1 MRRGMMLR
9 LKGTH
14 TNAKTRATRRR
25 QTHVHEFLGSTK
37 LAEQGD
43 DRHNHRF
50 AGVTGE
56 AIPKGDSHIHE
67 ISTNTDFFDHL
78 HRVRIE
84 TGPAIPV
91 GNGKHIHFV
100 RGVTT
105 RDDGHVH
112 VFNFGTLIE
121 SPLT

>member
-1 MRRGMMLR
+1 MKKRIRAF
-9 LKGTH
+9 GTKVKY
-14 TNAKTRATRRR
+14 TKTRR

-37 LAEQGD
+37 LAEAGS

-56 AIPKGDSHIHE
+56 AVPKGKSHVHLIK
-67 ISTNTDFFDHL
+67 TRTDFFDHF
-78 HRVRIE
+78 HGIQIF

-100 RGVTT
+100 MGKTT
-105 RDDGHVH
+105 LADGHVH
-112 VFNFGTLIE
+112 VFQVGTLIE
-121 SPLT
+121 EPLG